1 MATLLDPGGGSGYGT
16 TTTGQLI
23 PLNPYGLSAGSS
35 PDQLIA
41 AMKSDNTLQSVTLP
55 GVVTQPNGLVVWI
68 GRPANPKPQ
77 SYYLA
82 QGIQTVAADA
92 AQLPGQ
98 VGTVFSKVGTAAN
111 DAAAAAAK
119 AAADAAKQAIPWV
132 TIAAVGALGLGVI
145 IISEKL

>member
-1 MATLLDPGGGSGYGT
+1 
-16 TTTGQLI
+16 
-23 PLNPYGLSAGSS
+23 
-35 PDQLIA
+35 
-41 AMKSDNTLQSVTLP
+41 
-55 GVVTQPNGLVVWI
+55 
-68 GRPANPKPQ
+68 
-77 SYYLA
+77 A

-98 VGTVFSKVGTAAN
+98 VGTVFSKTGAAAN